1 VLLVALT
8 VIGGIWSVRIA
19 QRAETLAREMRAS
32 AGAAQVTIAT
42 ADATE
47 TARLR
52 AELSVT
58 GPRARDLESDLWPLR
73 LLDSVIGWYP
83 VLGDNIGAAP
93 KLASRLVDDIDA
105 ALTFLEAGEQLVV
118 MYDSIPQEA
127 SGITATLNT
136 LPSEDQITRVT
147 ALIMEAD
154 AALKRA
160 EITSAE
166 VNDRWLWGRIGSEAK
181 ELREQEDELRELIDW
196 SLLATESLLALGQL
210 SNESA
215 GLTAMIDT
223 GDTSNLD
230 RSVLARMPPLEVA
243 AKRAFIAISSAVDS
257 APDAVAESDIGR
269 NLQDLRPILDA
280 LHATSRAGS
289 LVSSVII
296 PAFEPVE
303 SSNGGLFGPGNGLL
317 DAISLIGKG
326 SSQLREADRLL
337 TQSTVRLSDAL
348 PLIETPSAAGAAD
361 GILALSKELG
371 LVVGLLVDLPN
382 LGPAAL
388 GADGPRR
395 YLILAESADEIR
407 PSGGLVSGAW
417 VLTFDNGELLS
428 SSYHDVVEIDDLTK
442 LSSYPAP
449 PELLATHMD
458 ASTWLLRDV
467 GWSPHFP
474 SVARSAAEIVA
485 LGQDG
490 IQVDGVVALTQ
501 WALIGLAEALGSVD
515 TDQGPVQSHR
525 LLSVLEDGTDEDGR
539 AFMNSVFEGLIAQ
552 ISGPSINGSLFQLVR
567 ATSLS
572 FNEKQ
577 TLVYM
582 FDDDMQAI
590 VSRAGWSGAI
600 PDVPGDRIIPVDS
613 NVGWSKVDR
622 NIERSLV
629 YEVALNQVEPSIAKV
644 TVGYK
649 NLSLPGSSECGT
661 QSLKPGASYGDLK
674 NTCYW
679 NLLRL
684 YTAEGGAFISADPLP
699 LPATSVYA
707 GLGLGA
713 AGDDTVALGIGP
725 GGSFV
730 SGLLVVPPGDERTT
744 SFTMQLPPS
753 VLKWDHNRATYTL
766 NLAVQPGTRGR
777 ETTVRVELPSGYE
790 FVSGSIRPTSIIDST
805 IRFDFTLIEDTVL
818 SVQMQQIPVP
828 NTALPEP
835 RDVVGAS

>member
-1 VLLVALT
+1 
-8 VIGGIWSVRIA
+8 
-19 QRAETLAREMRAS
+19 
-32 AGAAQVTIAT
+32 
-42 ADATE
+42 
-47 TARLR
+47 
-52 AELSVT
+52 
-58 GPRARDLESDLWPLR
+58 
-73 LLDSVIGWYP
+73 
-83 VLGDNIGAAP
+83 
-93 KLASRLVDDIDA
+93 
-105 ALTFLEAGEQLVV
+105 
-118 MYDSIPQEA
+118 
-127 SGITATLNT
+127 
-136 LPSEDQITRVT
+136 
-147 ALIMEAD
+147 
-154 AALKRA
+154 
-160 EITSAE
+160 
-166 VNDRWLWGRIGSEAK
+166 
-181 ELREQEDELRELIDW
+181 
-196 SLLATESLLALGQL
+196 
-210 SNESA
+210 
-215 GLTAMIDT
+215 
-223 GDTSNLD
+223 
-230 RSVLARMPPLEVA
+230 
-243 AKRAFIAISSAVDS
+243 
-257 APDAVAESDIGR
+257 
-269 NLQDLRPILDA
+269 
-280 LHATSRAGS
+280 
-289 LVSSVII
+289 
-296 PAFEPVE
+296 
-303 SSNGGLFGPGNGLL
+303 
-317 DAISLIGKG
+317 
-326 SSQLREADRLL
+326 
-337 TQSTVRLSDAL
+337 
-348 PLIETPSAAGAAD
+348 
-361 GILALSKELG
+361 
-371 LVVGLLVDLPN
+371 
-382 LGPAAL
+382 
-388 GADGPRR
+388 
-395 YLILAESADEIR
+395 
-407 PSGGLVSGAW
+407 
-417 VLTFDNGELLS
+417 
-428 SSYHDVVEIDDLTK
+428 
-442 LSSYPAP
+442 
-449 PELLATHMD
+449 
-458 ASTWLLRDV
+458 
-467 GWSPHFP
+467 
-474 SVARSAAEIVA
+474 
-485 LGQDG
+485 
-490 IQVDGVVALTQ
+490 VVALTQ

-713 AGDDTVALGIGP
+713 SGDDTVALGIGP